1 MSIHPPLLP
10 PPLQQSPLSPLRFF
24 HTERNQRHQRQKQH
38 KCHKR
43 HLCCCYSKLTLSLM
57 CARVCMCACA
67 SMWVCV
73 RARMRACVRACV
85 RACYPLPLLKKKVLL
100 PLRPSLPLRRL
111 WLKTTVVL
119 LSGTKFPARLRHA
132 NTWQLTVDLGRISLV
147 NGALCRPWR
156 DFHSCIIVVGLV
168 ISP

>member
-1 MSIHPPLLP
+1 MLDVHKLLLPYPLLLHQ
-10 PPLQQSPLSPLRFF
+10 PLLSPLRFF

-38 KCHKR
+38 KCHHR

-57 CARVCMCACA
+57 CVRVCMCACA
-67 SMWVCV
+67 SMCVCV

-119 LSGTKFPARLRHA
+119 LSGTKFPARLLPRCRRRRRRRKGV
-132 NTWQLTVDLGRISLV
+132 LLRD
-147 NGALCRPWR
+147 GAC
-156 DFHSCIIVVGLV
+156 
-168 ISP
+168 